1 MSNNR
6 QIGIALVA
14 LGGLLMLAGAFAYS
28 YQESHIE
35 VITQGYYVNG
45 IEIVPPMSMTVTTTP
60 FKDYAVSIILA
71 SLASFG
77 VGFGFFVYRP
87 ENSPS
92 EPTDSSKNQETCD
105 SSNINQAEVR
115 ASNSII
121 LKDGTFSQIRCG
133 NCGTI
138 NDLDAIYCKKCAIQ
152 LH

>member
-14 LGGLLMLAGAFAYS
+14 FGGLLMLAGAFAYS

-45 IEIVPPMSMTVTTTP
+45 IEIVPPISRTVTTTP

-92 EPTDSSKNQETCD
+92 EPIDNSKNHD
-105 SSNINQAEVR
+105 YSNITQAGVR
-115 ASNSII
+115 ASNSVI
-121 LKDGTFSQIRCG
+121 LKDGVFSQIRCG
-133 NCGTI
+133 NCGTV
-138 NDLDAIYCKKCAIQ
+138 NDFDAVYCKKCAIQ